1 MSASH
6 GCHPSLGARFEE
18 METNWRPAALP
29 SPVARVIQVDIDA
42 AEIGRSVPAQLGIIG
57 DIRAVLE
64 DLLVRSMRARRR
76 GGEAFGPMRASRNA
90 RPSSSARTSRSRRK
104 RRAGN
109 GRSIRCASSALCAR
123 GAASC
128 AYGRDRHRLPRP
140 AHGGLIPGVPGA
152 SAALA
157 DPAVKLLRHGL
168 CRLGFAGGAPGL
180 SRPAGRRLHRRR
192 LVPDEDEAHGWDGD
206 D

>member
-1 MSASH
+1 MSSESI
-6 GCHPSLGARFEE
+6 CPRPTDVILSLGARFEE

-64 DLLVRSMRARRR
+64 DLLAAIHARAPARR
-76 GGEAFGPMRASRNA
+76 GSFGPMRASRNA

-123 GAASC
+123 RCRAWPRSRSTSAASPSTWWPHSRC
-128 AYGRDRHRLPRP
+128 SRC
-140 AHGGLIPGVPGA
+140 I
-152 SAALA
+152 
-157 DPAVKLLRHGL
+157 
-168 CRLGFAGGAPGL
+168 CRA
-180 SRPAGRRLHRRR
+180 R
-192 LVPDEDEAHGWDGD
+192 
-206 D
+206 